1 MSDIGV
7 LNGPA
12 SVPTVLNVTGDAE
25 VKVGATRQ
33 DGRRVVVIYPVD
45 GDILWAYGATAANG
59 FLWKKDNILQIEA
72 SDLLAVTVRAVDG
85 VTSTE
90 VRIQEIG

>member
-12 SVPTVLNVTGDAE
+12 TAPKVLTVTGDQE
-25 VKVGATRQ
+25 VKEGASASE
-33 DGRRVVVIYPVD
+33 DRRVVVIYPVN
-45 GDILWAYGATAANG
+45 GDILWAYGTTAVNG
-59 FLWKKDNILQIEA
+59 FLWKKDNILVLEA
-72 SDLLAVTVRAVDG
+72 SSLIPITVRAVDG

-90 VRIQEIG
+90 VRIQEVG